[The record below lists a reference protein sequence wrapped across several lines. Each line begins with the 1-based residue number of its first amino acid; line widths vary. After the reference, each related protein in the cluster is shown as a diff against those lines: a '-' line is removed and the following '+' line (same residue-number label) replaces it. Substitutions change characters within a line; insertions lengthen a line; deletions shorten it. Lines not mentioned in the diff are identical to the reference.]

1 MSKQKQKFD
10 QILTSYFSEDYE
22 KTLQEISELSVIEQE
37 YFWSYANSRIILRED
52 SKKLAEIYFSVL
64 TQ

>member
-22 KTLQEISELSVIEQE
+22 KTLQEISALSEVEQE
-37 YFWSYANSRIILRED
+37 FFWSYANSRIVVRQD
-52 SKKLAEIYFSVL
+52 SINLAKLYFAAI
-64 TQ
+64 TE

>member
-22 KTLQEISELSVIEQE
+22 KNAARNL
-37 YFWSYANSRIILRED
+37 RIIR
-52 SKKLAEIYFSVL
+52 S
-64 TQ
+64 